1 MLIGMAVWD
10 TVANGRTK
18 MTEATLRSLAQTVD
32 FDRHRLIV
40 SDNGSCQATL
50 DLYEKMRDV
59 LSFTLL
65 LNGENLGTAAA
76 VNLAWRQRKSGE
88 HCVKMDND
96 VVFHQSEWV
105 DWMEDVFDRAPDIG
119 ICGLKRRDLKESPWE
134 RGQYKSVVKMLPHE
148 RGQRWLVVEEVK
160 HVMGTCQAFSSML
173 LDKIGYLYH
182 PSKYGFDD
190 VLAAI
195 RCREA
200 GFRSVFLCGFEIDH
214 IDPGGTT
221 YSQWKRDEANR
232 VMRAFLTMGVYCT
245 RTGDVYYDG
254 GFENSI
260 STTPS

>member
-18 MTEATLRSLAQTVD
+18 MTEATLRSLARTVD
-32 FDRHRLIV
+32 LDRHRLIV

-50 DLYEKMRDV
+50 DLYDKMRDV
-59 LSFTLL
+59 LPFILL
-65 LNGENLGTAAA
+65 SNGKNLGTAAA
-76 VNLAWRQRKSGE
+76 VNLAWRLRKRGE

-96 VVFHQSEWV
+96 VVIHQSEWV

-134 RGQYKSVVKMLPHE
+134 QGQYESVVRMLPH
-148 RGQRWLVVEEVK
+148 RKGQRWLVVEEVK
-160 HVMGTCQAFSSML
+160 HVMGTCQAFSSAL
-173 LDKIGYLYH
+173 LDKIGFLYQ
-182 PSKYGFDD
+182 PSNYGYDD

-195 RCREA
+195 RSREA
-200 GFRSVFLCGFEIDH
+200 GFRSAFLCGFEIDH

-221 YSQWKRDEANR
+221 YSQWKREEADR
-232 VMRAFLTMGVYCT
+232 VFRSFLTKGTYYT

-254 GFENSI
+254 GFAK
-260 STTPS
+260 